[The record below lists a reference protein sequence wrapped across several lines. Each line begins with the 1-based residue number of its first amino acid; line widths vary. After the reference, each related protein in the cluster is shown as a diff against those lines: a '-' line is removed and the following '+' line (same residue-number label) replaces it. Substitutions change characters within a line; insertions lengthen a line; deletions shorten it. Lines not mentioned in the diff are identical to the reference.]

1 MNIETKSTETI
12 SPSFQLGY
20 KNGFKDSVELI
31 CNFLDEDLSNTTDRD
46 GRPSLESI
54 TCWTKEELIDSI
66 KEALL

>member
-20 KNGFKDSVELI
+20 TNGFKAAVELI

-46 GRPSLESI
+46 GRPTLESI

>member
-1 MNIETKSTETI
+1 MNAETKSTETT
-12 SPSFQLGY
+12 SPAYQFGY
-20 KNGFKDSVELI
+20 TNGFKAAVDII

>member
-1 MNIETKSTETI
+1 MESNETTSLSYQIIYTK
-12 SPSFQLGY
+12 
-20 KNGFKDSVELI
+20 GFNDAVNVI

-46 GRPSLESI
+46 GRPTLESI

>member
-12 SPSFQLGY
+12 SLSYQLG
-20 KNGFKDSVELI
+20 FKTAVELI

-46 GRPSLESI
+46 GRPTLESI